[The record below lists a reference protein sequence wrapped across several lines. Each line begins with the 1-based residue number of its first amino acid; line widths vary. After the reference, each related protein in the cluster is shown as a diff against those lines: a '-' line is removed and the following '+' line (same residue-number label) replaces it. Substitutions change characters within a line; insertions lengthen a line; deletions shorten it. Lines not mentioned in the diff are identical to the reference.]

1 MFGGAPAK
9 KAENFWPSFKRLLG
23 LLKPQWVGMVFVT
36 LLTVV
41 SVVLIVIAPKILGSA
56 TDVIFQGFIGSQLP
70 PGVPVSQVVE
80 QLREAGVLV
89 DPADLAGLLEGHHDE
104 PYDGEDRRATPLATP
119 GSDGSGDDLPPRT
132 RAGSAG

>member
-1 MFGGAPAK
+1 VFDLHRLRADMAGTPLERFTDAICSARGDYNGRVLSIRADDLQAVCAMVGGD
-9 KAENFWPSFKRLLG
+9 
-23 LLKPQWVGMVFVT
+23 VG
-36 LLTVV
+36 
-41 SVVLIVIAPKILGSA
+41 
-56 TDVIFQGFIGSQLP
+56 
-70 PGVPVSQVVE
+70 QVVE